1 MKLKRLMF
9 GMGTVA
15 LAVASAAG
23 NYSLELSQPTWVGS
37 TQLKPGTY
45 KVAMQGSTAVFT
57 SGKKTV
63 AEAPVSVQKG
73 THKVSSTEVETSDS
87 KIKEIRP
94 GGTDSRLV
102 FSPGTGGD
110 TAAH

>member
-23 NYSLELSQPTWVGS
+23 SYNLELSQPTWVGS
-37 TQLKPGTY
+37 TQLKPGIY

-63 AEAPVSVQKG
+63 AEAPVSVQQG
-73 THKVSSTEVETSDS
+73 THKVSSTEVETSNS
-87 KIKEIRP
+87 KIQEIRP
-94 GGTDSRLV
+94 AGTKSRLI
-102 FSPGTGGD
+102 FSPGAGGD
-110 TAAH
+110 TSAH